1 MKISWILPFVAINA
15 NCIER
20 NTESVNAD
28 GSCNCYEGIFGE
40 RCEKIDYDLQCDQSF
55 VTVTAP
61 MATFERIGLADSSKL
76 RLNDENCRGSLTA
89 IDGTEYV
96 KFTITGSPA
105 ECGAEVTSNG
115 TYIRYQNYI
124 RDNDVTN
131 DPTVATRSQVQIGF
145 ACEFPVDYRVA
156 LPAIMPTVS
165 TVAVQTSRGK
175 FVVSMDMFDS
185 ESFDNKLD
193 LRNDEVSIAK
203 GEWLH
208 LEMNLRTVV
217 HQDSANLIAEQCWAT
232 PVAQPHS
239 KEPKT
244 GDVYHNILMNGCPA
258 DSSVAMFANGQNDK
272 VRFKVQM
279 FGFNGE
285 YADNNVWLHCV
296 VRVCG
301 DDCEKDCG
309 MRRRRATDNIDDM
322 PTRYTDIAVVTS
334 PRIMVTD
341 EIDVEIEEVEELKPF
356 IEESADGTVVYVL
369 SAILVI
375 VLAAILVA
383 ALMIHQKSRSPL
395 LEHEVN
401 DAPQKKSNGN
411 AGTAFSAFQ
420 RM

>member
-1 MKISWILPFVAINA
+1 MKLGWLLPFIASVRAS
-15 NCIER
+15 CVES

-28 GSCNCYEGIFGE
+28 GSCNCYEGIIGD
-40 RCEKIDYDLQCDQSF
+40 RCEQIDYELQCDQSF

-61 MATFERIGLADSSKL
+61 MATFNRIGLEDSSKL
-76 RLNDENCRGSLTA
+76 RLNDENCRGSLTT
-89 IDGTEYV
+89 IDGSDYV

-185 ESFDNKLD
+185 ESFDSKL
-193 LRNDEVSIAK
+193 NFNEEVSVAK
-203 GEWLH
+203 GEWLY
-208 LEMNLRTVV
+208 LEMNLRTIV
-217 HQDSANLIAEQCWAT
+217 HQDTSNLIAEQCWAT

-258 DSSVAMFANGQNDK
+258 DSSVVMFTNGENDK

-279 FGFNGE
+279 FGFSGD
-285 YADNNVWLHCV
+285 YADSNVWLHCV

-301 DDCEKDCG
+301 DDCNKDCG
-309 MRRRRATDNIDDM
+309 MRRRRASEKIDDM

-341 EIDVEIEEVEELKPF
+341 EVDVEIEEITELKPF
-356 IEESADGTVVYVL
+356 IEESADGTVVYIL
-369 SAILVI
+369 SAILVV

-395 LEHEVN
+395 LEHEVTE
-401 DAPQKKSNGN
+401 APQKKSNGN